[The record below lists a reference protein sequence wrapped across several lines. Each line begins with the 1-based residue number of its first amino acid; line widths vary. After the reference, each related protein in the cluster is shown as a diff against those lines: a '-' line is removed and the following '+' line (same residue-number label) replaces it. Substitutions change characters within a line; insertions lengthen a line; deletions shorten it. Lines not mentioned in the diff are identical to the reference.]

1 MPRLVSFRG
10 LIQNFRRASPPLSYE
25 SSTPGTSASLN
36 SLATCLI
43 RESRFR
49 NREIF
54 CWAGGGHLESE
65 NILLVESR
73 ILGFGI
79 QNTAQEIR
87 NTTKG
92 LESGIQVALTRIG
105 IQYLEWSIHGMES
118 RIQGCLGFPHM
129 GLLSLVLRLT
139 AMNSAGSRREA
150 GRAGPP
156 YFFFSFLRPLPA
168 DPPPPPIW
176 RSGSATNESNT
187 KNPDFAQLET

>member
-1 MPRLVSFRG
+1 M
-10 LIQNFRRASPPLSYE
+10 
-25 SSTPGTSASLN
+25 
-36 SLATCLI
+36 
-43 RESRFR
+43 SR
-49 NREIF
+49 
-54 CWAGGGHLESE
+54 GGHLDSE

-79 QNTAQEIR
+79 QNKAQEIR
-87 NTTKG
+87 NTTKA

-168 DPPPPPIW
+168 PPPPPPPSERLDPQLMKVTPKIPILPNSKLNGNHMLIL
-176 RSGSATNESNT
+176 RRFSAVSTSARDANELFKVLLLSSHLWNS
-187 KNPDFAQLET
+187 

>member
-79 QNTAQEIR
+79 QNKAQEIR
-87 NTTKG
+87 NTTKA

-139 AMNSAGSRREA
+139 AMNSAGSRGEARRE
-150 GRAGPP
+150 GPP
-156 YFFFSFLRPLPA
+156 YFFGPKGRENSFLRPLPLFA
-168 DPPPPPIW
+168 QGLDDRRPPPYLKVWI
-176 RSGSATNESNT
+176 RH
-187 KNPDFAQLET
+187 

>member
-1 MPRLVSFRG
+1 M
-10 LIQNFRRASPPLSYE
+10 
-25 SSTPGTSASLN
+25 
-36 SLATCLI
+36 
-43 RESRFR
+43 
-49 NREIF
+49 
-54 CWAGGGHLESE
+54 
-65 NILLVESR
+65 ESR

-92 LESGIQVALTRIG
+92 LESGIQVPLTKIG
-105 IQYLEWSIHGMES
+105 IQYLEWGIHGMEF

-129 GLLSLVLRLT
+129 GQLSLVLRLT

-168 DPPPPPIW
+168 PPPEHLDPQLMKVTPKIPILPNSKLNGNHMLILI
-176 RSGSATNESNT
+176 RFSAVSTSARDANDLFKVLLLSSHLLNS
-187 KNPDFAQLET
+187 

>member
-1 MPRLVSFRG
+1 M
-10 LIQNFRRASPPLSYE
+10 LS
-25 SSTPGTSASLN
+25 
-36 SLATCLI
+36 
-43 RESRFR
+43 R
-49 NREIF
+49 
-54 CWAGGGHLESE
+54 GGHLESE

-79 QNTAQEIR
+79 QNKAQEIR
-87 NTTKG
+87 NTTKA

-105 IQYLEWSIHGMES
+105 IQYLEWSIHGVES

-156 YFFFSFLRPLPA
+156 YFFFSFLRPL
-168 DPPPPPIW
+168 IW
-176 RSGSATNESNT
+176 YWVSQRAIWYPLIFSGFKTKRNIYSYDFCSLPHSVSLFFFLITSVDDLRES
-187 KNPDFAQLET
+187 LS